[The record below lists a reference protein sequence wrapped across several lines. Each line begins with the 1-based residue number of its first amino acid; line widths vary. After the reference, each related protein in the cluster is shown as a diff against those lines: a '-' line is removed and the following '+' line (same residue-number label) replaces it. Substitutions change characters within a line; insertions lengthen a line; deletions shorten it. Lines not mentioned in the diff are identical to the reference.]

1 MEVERVPGYEDVYA
15 YIDSQFLDAPEA
27 PEQQSPSPPKRHGPM
42 RGRLPIGTSGTPT
55 TGAVYSPLG
64 GPPPPVPADGTQAQA
79 TPTPRI
85 SETPVNVV
93 AEMGS
98 PEADVAVPVA
108 EAAVEAVREVSP
120 GARRRRSKGG
130 EAVQLRIPNI
140 EDYLPGLLTEN
151 RPSRPPAR
159 AVVNMDSTS
168 YHRSPQQSPPKPP
181 RKLKRPELSGPRP
194 RKRAKTEATAPA
206 VSLPE
211 ELRSLV
217 GLGNDAVLEKY
228 YQRSRGESKEQMLS
242 RITNPEL
249 SLEEAAKL
257 LGVCPATVRRYTN
270 KGWLRHHRT
279 KGNQRRFRLSDIA
292 EFVRE
297 FRAKLE

>member
-1 MEVERVPGYEDVYA
+1 MEVERVPGYDDVYA
-15 YIDSQFLDAPEA
+15 YIDSQFLDTPEEA
-27 PEQQSPSPPKRHGPM
+27 PLQSPPAAKRQAPV
-42 RGRLPIGTSGTPT
+42 RGRLPLGGP
-55 TGAVYSPLG
+55 GAPAAGVVYSPLG
-64 GPPPPVPADGTQAQA
+64 GPPPPVPAEETQQRAAPAQQ
-79 TPTPRI
+79 PTV
-85 SETPVNVV
+85 EV
-93 AEMGS
+93 G
-98 PEADVAVPVA
+98 EAVEPPKADAAVPIA
-108 EAAVEAVREVSP
+108 DAALQAAREVSP
-120 GARRRRSKGG
+120 ASKRRRAKGG

-140 EDYLPGLLTEN
+140 EDYLPGLVTET
-151 RPSRPPAR
+151 RPSRPEAK
-159 AVVNMDSTS
+159 AVVSMEVGNRQRT
-168 YHRSPQQSPPKPP
+168 QQHSPPKPP

-194 RKRAKTEATAPA
+194 RKRSKTEPTKPSPS
-206 VSLPE
+206 VPE

-217 GLGNDAVLEKY
+217 GLGNDALLDKY
-228 YQRSRGESKEQMLS
+228 YQRSRGESKEQILS

>member
-1 MEVERVPGYEDVYA
+1 VETEARKEDA
-15 YIDSQFLDAPEA
+15 
-27 PEQQSPSPPKRHGPM
+27 
-42 RGRLPIGTSGTPT
+42 
-55 TGAVYSPLG
+55 
-64 GPPPPVPADGTQAQA
+64 
-79 TPTPRI
+79 
-85 SETPVNVV
+85 
-93 AEMGS
+93 
-98 PEADVAVPVA
+98 AVPIA
-108 EAAVEAVREVSP
+108 DAALQAAREVSP
-120 GARRRRSKGG
+120 ATKRRRVKGG

-140 EDYLPGLLTEN
+140 EDYLPGLTTDT
-151 RPSRPPAR
+151 RPSRAQAK
-159 AVVNMDSTS
+159 AVVNMEVGS
-168 YHRSPQQSPPKPP
+168 HRSQQHSPPKPP

-194 RKRAKTEATAPA
+194 RKRTRTEATNPSPS
-206 VSLPE
+206 VPE

-217 GLGNDAVLEKY
+217 GLGNDTVLEKY